1 MRGDTGIPLPSSPP
15 PSLPPLQ
22 AHTAAYHA
30 IKACEGGASA
40 QVGLVHHHITFKASG
55 NGMLHYP
62 ARWMEGEGLAW
73 WREGGGYAE
82 PMVFARPA

>member
-1 MRGDTGIPLPSSPP
+1 MYPV
-15 PSLPPLQ
+15 Q

-30 IKACEGGASA
+30 IKACEGGSSA

-62 ARWMEGEGLAW
+62 AR
-73 WREGGGYAE
+73 
-82 PMVFARPA
+82 

>member
-1 MRGDTGIPLPSSPP
+1 M
-15 PSLPPLQ
+15 
-22 AHTAAYHA
+22 
-30 IKACEGGASA
+30 
-40 QVGLVHHHITFKASG
+40 GLVHHHITFKASG